1 MQTIIPREHLLSQ
14 VLHDLGEWIPDF
26 DPESVVT
33 SLAIL
38 EFATQCLASYEAHFA
53 RYDLSQGR
61 FTILMYL
68 FHFPDKA
75 WTPASLAE
83 AAGVRRATMTG
94 LLGVLERA
102 KWIRRTPHPND
113 GRSSVIHLTRGGRAR
128 LTNMLPDHFSR
139 VAKAMVGL
147 EADEHRNLL
156 QLMQKFGEHVGSLT
170 STDGSS
176 QTTSKSFD
184 TED

>member
-1 MQTIIPREHLLSQ
+1 MRTIIPREQLLNQ
-14 VLHDLGEWIPDF
+14 ILRDLGEWIPDF
-26 DPESVVT
+26 DPQSVVT

-68 FHFPDKA
+68 FHFPDQL

-94 LLGVLERA
+94 LLGVLEKA

-113 GRSSVIHLTRGGRAR
+113 GRSSVIHLTSGGRAK
-128 LTNMLPDHFSR
+128 LINMLPDHFSR
-139 VAKAMVGL
+139 AAKAMVGL
-147 EADEHRNLL
+147 EAHEHRTLL
-156 QLMQKFGEHVGSLT
+156 QLMQKFGEHVGSLIP
-170 STDGSS
+170 SHGSA
-176 QTTSKSFD
+176 
-184 TED
+184 

>member
-1 MQTIIPREHLLSQ
+1 MQTIIPREQLLSQ
-14 VLHDLGEWIPDF
+14 ILRDLGEWIPDF
-26 DPESVVT
+26 DPQSVVT

-68 FHFPDKA
+68 FHFPDES

-94 LLGVLERA
+94 LLGVLEKA
-102 KWIRRTPHPND
+102 KWIWRSRHPND
-113 GRSSVIHLTRGGRAR
+113 GRSSVIHLTSDGRGK

-139 VAKAMVGL
+139 AAKAMGGL
-147 EADEHRNLL
+147 EAHEHRSML

-170 STDGSS
+170 PSHASS
-176 QTTSKSFD
+176 
-184 TED
+184 